1 MSLLKKVKAGLSKR
15 YEASKQ
21 QRQERHVR
29 QAALSKDVEKARY
42 EGYRK
47 GSIARAR
54 TEGFRQAKTKPSGGM
69 FGNIGAGLNFMNQ
82 DFGTAFSGKTKPKH
96 IVEHE
101 GKTGKGVT
109 IQVDGTTIHVGKKE
123 RKKTVEH
130 KRIVRKKK
138 SKNTMFDLF

>member
-15 YEASKQ
+15 YEASRQ

-29 QAALSKDVEKARY
+29 QVALSKDVEKARY

-54 TEGFRQAKTKPSGGM
+54 KEGFRQAKTKPSGGM
-69 FGNIGAGLNFMNQ
+69 LGNIGAGFNFMNQ

-96 IVEHE
+96 TVKDE

-109 IQVDGTTIHVGKKE
+109 IHVDGTTIHVAHKGKKTE
-123 RKKTVEH
+123 
-130 KRIVRKKK
+130 KKK
-138 SKNTMFDLF
+138 KPKTSMFDLF